1 MSIANH
7 TKVTPQDLLIMPDS
21 IQYELIDGEL
31 KERPVSL
38 LSSMVGGRV
47 FRRID
52 EFCEKEGAGAAWPA
66 DAGCQ
71 CFPDLPLT
79 VRKPDVMFIRR
90 DRLPEDWTHEAYL
103 RVAPDLVVEVIS
115 PNELASHLETKIS
128 QYLSAGV
135 RLVWVIDPVQ
145 RTVRIHRADGSIGW
159 LRDSNMLSGENVLP
173 GFSCAVRE
181 LFPTTGGAL

>member
-7 TKVTPQDLLIMPDS
+7 TKVTPQELLIMPDS
-21 IQYELIDGEL
+21 SQYELIDGEL

-52 EFCEKEGAGAAWPA
+52 EFCEREGAGVAWPA
-66 DAGCQ
+66 DGGCQ
-71 CFPDLPLT
+71 CFPEMPLT
-79 VRKPDVMFIRR
+79 VRKPDVMLVRR
-90 DRLPEDWTHEAYL
+90 SRLPPDWMQQGYL

-115 PNELASHLETKIS
+115 PNELAADLEEKVAE
-128 QYLSAGV
+128 YLSVGV
-135 RLVWVIDPVQ
+135 PLIWVIDPER

-159 LRDSNMLSGENVLP
+159 LRENDKLSGEDVLI
-173 GFSCAVRE
+173 GFSCPVSE
-181 LFPTTGGAL
+181 LFPTSVT